1 MLFEAA
7 HNDDGYHQDGAS
19 RSKNSKKE
27 KIGYILLGLCLVA
40 GALLYTNCTNG
51 NSENDISMINRSKV
65 CEIEMRQIKSQD

>member
-19 RSKNSKKE
+19 RPKNSKKE

-40 GALLYTNCTNG
+40 GALLYIDG
-51 NSENDISMINRSKV
+51 NSESKISMTENSKV
-65 CEIEMRQIKSQD
+65 CEFEQKEIKS

>member
-27 KIGYILLGLCLVA
+27 KIGYILLGLCLLA
-40 GALLYTNCTNG
+40 GALMYTDG
-51 NSENDISMINRSKV
+51 NSEKKISMIDN
-65 CEIEMRQIKSQD
+65 CEIERRQIQS